1 MLNLILIGFVEMH
14 RDRIGSGT
22 VYCGNGTT
30 VDTVVSEYLDN
41 GGSIAIVIKVDAMAY
56 ARACAMQ

>member
-1 MLNLILIGFVEMH
+1 MLNELLNEFFDMY

-22 VYCGNGTT
+22 VYCGNGTII
-30 VDTVVSEYLDN
+30 DRLIDEYLDN

-56 ARACAMQ
+56 VRACAMQ